1 MDYITR
7 HYKTLSENLQRKLNL
22 LEAMVAS
29 SDPNLMLPPPT
40 FDKIGDMVN
49 PPKIPGYLPTPPGK
63 KKPPITPAP
72 PYTPP
77 SPPNP
82 APAPAPTPAPTP
94 VPAPAPAPAPTT
106 PTTPDRPHPPGYE
119 RGTQDPQYR
128 EDWYEYYKWWQKQ
141 PQEWRNRNP
150 LPPNPTKQPPRP
162 SQRPGPGG
170 GTINP

>member
-22 LEAMVAS
+22 LEAMVAA
-29 SDPNLMLPPPT
+29 SDPSLMLPPPT
-40 FDKIGDMVN
+40 FDKEGQSPQNIF
-49 PPKIPGYLPTPPGK
+49 PYTPGK
-63 KKPPITPAP
+63 KKPPITPLP

-82 APAPAPTPAPTP
+82 PVPAPTPA
-94 VPAPAPAPAPTT
+94 PAPAPAPAPTT
-106 PTTPDRPHPPGYE
+106 PTPPTPPDRPHPPGYQ

-141 PQEWRNRNP
+141 SPEWRNRNP
-150 LPPNPTKQPPRP
+150 LPPNPTKTPPAPR
-162 SQRPGPGG
+162 QRPGPGG